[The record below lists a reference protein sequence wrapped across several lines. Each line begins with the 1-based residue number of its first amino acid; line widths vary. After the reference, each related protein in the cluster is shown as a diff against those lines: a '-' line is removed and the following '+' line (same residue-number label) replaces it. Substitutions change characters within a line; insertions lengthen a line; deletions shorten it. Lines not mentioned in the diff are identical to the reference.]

1 MAHYVYII
9 ESVKYTF
16 GKMPWKLVY
25 VEECRT
31 KAEALI
37 RERNLKKAERSRI
50 QNLLLHPKNIVGRFT
65 GG

>member
-1 MAHYVYII
+1 MQQHNQYV
-9 ESVKYTF
+9 SPYTA

-25 VEECRT
+25 VEEYESKT
-31 KAEALI
+31 EALI

-50 QNLLLHPKNIVGRFT
+50 QSLLVNPKNIVGRFT